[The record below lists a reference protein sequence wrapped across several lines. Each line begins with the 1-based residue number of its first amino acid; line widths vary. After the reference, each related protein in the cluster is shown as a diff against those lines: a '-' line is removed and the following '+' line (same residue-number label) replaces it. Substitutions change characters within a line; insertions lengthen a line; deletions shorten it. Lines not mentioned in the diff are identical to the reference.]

1 MRLRAGERYKL
12 TGEPSCA
19 RLTTGICEVYAVTRK
34 GSFRQTFLTE
44 LAPGQVAFP
53 ALDEFGTIDVQIYAI
68 EDSELELT
76 EIASI
81 EPVALRSAMQL
92 WFYQLVQIPWLTV
105 LADHGDDVLIP
116 WRKGTVLAGLEDTAS
131 LLEAFR
137 ENEEIFAMLLGARF
151 QAEDKKLAKNL
162 DRREKNNQRLID
174 TAIGNLLGE
183 EDVIQTELS
192 GNKGLD
198 EVSFIVRR
206 IATELKMPTERIELA
221 PELARKLA
229 RLDLL
234 RRLMQ
239 KGNMQLR
246 KVLLEGDWYKKDS
259 GVYCGQ
265 YIVDMAKQETVLAV
279 MVPGAKPGTY
289 QLITQKNPTG
299 IAVDDEVASRIMP
312 SGYACYAGF
321 PARKLRLWDLMKFM
335 LRSCWTADYRTILLV
350 SFFAGLIPLVTP
362 IITETI
368 FQDIIPIQD
377 RQGLATVVQVMMVTS
392 FTTAA
397 LGIVRQ
403 VALLRITTH
412 IDMGAEAALWGRML
426 SLPTKFF
433 RQFQSGELASRMGG
447 LEHVKTLVSGE
458 MVTSIFNVVFSVWSL
473 VLMCYY
479 SIQLTAAAI
488 AVWLVYIVISAFIY
502 RRVIGFQREA
512 VKAHNVQAGLVQQ
525 IFAGLSKFRV
535 QGAESQAYYL
545 WSQAFGESWKWNL
558 KLRWQENYNT
568 IIGAIQPFVL
578 SMLLYY
584 ITVYVLTTTH
594 ADGSVTQ
601 GIGYAQFIAFSA
613 AYSSF
618 NSMLNGL
625 IPLVG
630 QYFAIKPQLE
640 NLSPILTETPEST
653 DDRQDAQVLSGAI
666 EISHLAFSYPGAERE
681 VLHDVNLKI
690 KAGETVAIVGRSGS
704 GKSTLVRLLL
714 GFETPKQ
721 GAIYFDGQDLAETN
735 LASVRSQMGVVLQNG
750 QLMTGD
756 IFTNIV
762 GMSAS
767 LTMENAW
774 DAAEAAGVAE
784 DIANMPM
791 GMQTVISEDSGNI
804 SGGQR
809 QRILI
814 ARALVRNPSIVIF
827 DEATS
832 ALDNRTQA
840 IVMESLAKLKGT
852 RIIVAHRLS
861 TIRDVDRILVV
872 DGGGIAESGTYDEL
886 MAQNGIF
893 AQLARR
899 QIA

>member
-1 MRLRAGERYKL
+1 MLLKSGERY
-12 TGEPSCA
+12 
-19 RLTTGICEVYAVTRK
+19 RLTSASGYARITRGSCEAYAVTTQ
-34 GSFRQTFLTE
+34 GSFRQAFLAE
-44 LAPGQVAFP
+44 IAPGQAAFP
-53 ALDEFGTIDVQIYAI
+53 ALDEFGRIDIELYAI
-68 EDSELELT
+68 EDSELELAPL
-76 EIASI
+76 ASS
-81 EPVALRSAMQL
+81 ELEELRRSMRL
-92 WFYQLVQIPWLTV
+92 WLYQLVQLPWLAV

-116 WRKGTVLAGLEDTAS
+116 WRRGTVLAEASDTAALLED
-131 LLEAFR
+131 FR

-162 DRREKNNQRLID
+162 DRRDKNNRRLID

-183 EDVIQTELS
+183 DEITQTELS
-192 GNKGLD
+192 GDSGLD
-198 EVSFIVRR
+198 EVSFAVRR
-206 IATELKMPTERIELA
+206 VARALSMDTERIELA
-221 PELARKLA
+221 PEIARKLS

-234 RRLMQ
+234 RRLIQ

-246 KVLLEGDWYKKDS
+246 RVLLEGDWYKKDS
-259 GVYCGQ
+259 GVYCGEHV
-265 YIVDMAKQETVLAV
+265 VDETTGRTELAV
-279 MVPGAKPGTY
+279 MVPGRPGTY
-289 QLITQKNPTG
+289 RMVTQACPTG
-299 IAVDDEVASRIMP
+299 RIIDDELAATILP
-312 SGYACYAGF
+312 TAFACYAGF
-321 PARKLRLWDLMKFM
+321 PARALKLMDLLKFM
-335 LRSCWTADYRTILLV
+335 VRSCWRGDYQTILLV

-426 SLPTKFF
+426 ALPTSFF
-433 RQFQSGELASRMGG
+433 RRFQSGELASRMSG
-447 LEHVKTLVSGE
+447 LESVKSLVSGE
-458 MVTSIFNVVFSVWSL
+458 MVRSIFDVVFSVWSL

-479 SIQLTAAAI
+479 SIQLTGAAI
-488 AVWLVYIVISAFIY
+488 AVWLVYVAISVFIY

-512 VKAHNVQAGLVQQ
+512 VKAHNAQAGIVQQ

-535 QGAESQAYYL
+535 QGAEAQAYYL
-545 WSQAFGESWKWNL
+545 WSRAFGESWRWNL

-568 IIGAIQPFVL
+568 IIAAVQPFVL
-578 SMLLYY
+578 TMLLYY
-584 ITVYVLTTTH
+584 ITVYVLTTTN
-594 ADGSVTQ
+594 ADGTVTQ

-618 NSMLNGL
+618 NSMLNSL

-640 NLSPILTETPEST
+640 NLAPILTEAPEST
-653 DDRQDAQVLSGAI
+653 DDRQDAPVLSGAI
-666 EISHLAFSYPGAERE
+666 EVSHLAFSYPGAERE

-690 KAGETVAIVGRSGS
+690 KAGETIAIVGRSGS

-721 GAIYFDGQDLAETN
+721 GAIYYDGQDLAETN
-735 LASVRSQMGVVLQNG
+735 LASIRSQMGVVLQNG
-750 QLMTGD
+750 QLMTSD
-756 IFTNIV
+756 IFTNII

-767 LTMENAW
+767 LTMDDAW
-774 DAAEAAGVAE
+774 NAAEAAGVAR
-784 DIANMPM
+784 DIAAMPM
-791 GMQTVISEDSGNI
+791 GMHTVISEESGNI

-814 ARALVRNPSIVIF
+814 ARALVRKPAIVIF

-832 ALDNRTQA
+832 ALDNRTQS
-840 IVMESLAKLKGT
+840 IVMDSLARLQGT

-861 TIRDVDRILVV
+861 TIRDVDRIIVV
-872 DGGGIAESGTYDEL
+872 DGGGIAESGTYAEL
-886 MAQNGIF
+886 MERGGIF